1 MAPARR
7 TPPRHG
13 GESAESLLAYLAD
26 VDGDLDEKDQIYAT
40 LVRAVQARA
49 SWAKLA
55 TALLWCGLWPRLD
68 RIHRRHACSFRIEPE
83 ELVQEISLAFTK
95 LLWGMDLARVR
106 RVAATLVRNTERELM
121 DDRRQQLAEQ
131 RLRAEPGHRVASDEA
146 ETVDLVDAA
155 DQPSDTRRSDPSFP
169 NELAALRARLA
180 PVIGADADLLLAVVV
195 LGADQH
201 EIAVQLGLSHE
212 AARKRFQR
220 AVARIRRQLRASTGT
235 QP

>member
-1 MAPARR
+1 MSQFQALRRCEPILARF
-7 TPPRHG
+7 
-13 GESAESLLAYLAD
+13 ESAASLLAYLAD
-26 VDGDLDEKDQIYAT
+26 VDGNLDDKDQIYAT

-83 ELVQEISLAFTK
+83 ELVQEISLVFTK
-95 LLWGMDLARVR
+95 LLWGMDLARVH

-121 DDRRQQLAEQ
+121 DQRRRQLAEQ
-131 RLRAEPGHRVASDEA
+131 RLR
-146 ETVDLVDAA
+146 TDLVDAA
-155 DQPSDTRRSDPSFP
+155 DQPSDTCRSDPSFP

-180 PVIGADADLLLAVVV
+180 PVIGADADLLLGVVV

-220 AVARIRRQLRASTGT
+220 AVARIRRQLRAGAGT
-235 QP
+235 QS